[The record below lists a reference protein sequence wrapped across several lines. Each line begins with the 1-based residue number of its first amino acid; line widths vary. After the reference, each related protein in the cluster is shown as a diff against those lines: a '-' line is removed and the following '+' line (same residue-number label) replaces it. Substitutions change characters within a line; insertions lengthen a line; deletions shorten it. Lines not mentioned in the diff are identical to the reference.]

1 MSIKFKSILAVFLLS
16 IGLLF
21 ALYSDVLLHLNEVLF
36 CNSGD
41 GFKNYY
47 NFLFHIKHDPNYLT
61 FDGMNY
67 PYGELIFLVDLHPLF
82 ANSLK
87 FFCANIYDIS
97 YYGVGMLNF
106 CMLFSLPVAAVF
118 LFLIFHHYRC
128 APIPSIIAALG
139 VTFLCSTAV
148 LWQHGHYALSY
159 VCFFPIG
166 WYLIIKYLYSAKK
179 MTFTVLIF
187 LNTLF
192 WFYTHN
198 YLGLILLAFN
208 ACVFSFNWVFY
219 SDTRKWMNV
228 LHFLIQVVL
237 PAIIV
242 VSFIKLLDH
251 HDGRIEMPYLY
262 HYRASLSSVFLP
274 NVSPFKPLF
283 EGLHDYSH
291 LKTELWS
298 RVGNYVG
305 ISTSLVFIG
314 FIFYTVYIFLKGKAV
329 KTEFSREWL
338 VFLLSATLLLV
349 YSFAFPFRYDLEFLL
364 PTTLKQFVNLGR
376 FAWVFYF
383 VITVFSIVLLN
394 TIVAA
399 KWRSVLLTLTGS
411 LLLLE
416 GMAVHQDIHNK
427 ISVHTSPFN
436 DSTFDEVMESK
447 EKSIDFSDY
456 QAILPI
462 PFYHEYTG
470 LGTMVDDEKVKR
482 LSMQLS
488 LRTGMPLM
496 SAMLSRN
503 SVNEAKYILQLF
515 TPSFIEKPIQ
525 NTLNHQPLL
534 IIYSKNEPIS
544 LEKELLEK
552 ATLVYSNTEFELYK
566 LELSSV
572 FKNNSSDLIQELNL
586 KVDQYKLDTLTQF
599 YQSNS
604 VKMIYNSFDST
615 PTDFQY
621 RGNGSFK
628 KRKTEFGLVFDGQ
641 TTKFTPNIPYSIS
654 FWYYNDV
661 YDQYF
666 NSVWLEVK
674 NEKGEILRTEFIN
687 PCSSRIVD
695 GDWALTE
702 MNFQL
707 DSDNEYIML
716 CSQGSKE
723 YADSVY
729 FDELLIR
736 PTDVEVFKYSKD
748 INQIIWNNYSLQS
761 K

>member
-1 MSIKFKSILAVFLLS
+1 M
-16 IGLLF
+16 
-21 ALYSDVLLHLNEVLF
+21 LYSDVLLHLNEVLF

-47 NFLFHIKHDPNYLT
+47 NFLFHIKNDPNYLT
-61 FDGMNY
+61 FEGMNY
-67 PYGELIFLVDLHPLF
+67 PYGELIFLVDIHPLL
-82 ANSLK
+82 ANFLK
-87 FFCANIYDIS
+87 FFCAHIYDVS
-97 YYGVGMLNF
+97 YYGVGILNF

-128 APIPSIIAALG
+128 ASIPAIFGALG
-139 VTFLCSTAV
+139 ITFLCSTAV

-166 WYLIIKYLYSAKK
+166 WYLIVRFLNSTKK

-208 ACVFSFNWVFY
+208 ACVFGFYWIFY
-219 SDTRKWMNV
+219 SDSRNWMNL
-228 LHFLIQVVL
+228 LHFLIQIVL

-274 NVSPFKPLF
+274 NISPFKPLF
-283 EGLHDYSH
+283 EGLFDYSH

-314 FIFYTVYIFLKGKAV
+314 FVFYTIYIFLKGKVV

-338 VFLLSATLLLV
+338 VFLLSAILLLM
-349 YSFAFPFRYDLEFLL
+349 YSFAFPFRFDLEFLL
-364 PTTLKQFVNLGR
+364 PSILKQFVNLGR

-383 VITVFSIVLLN
+383 VITVFSIILLN
-394 TIVAA
+394 AIISA
-399 KWRSVLLTLTGS
+399 KWRNVLLTLVGV
-411 LLLLE
+411 LLLIE

-427 ISVHTSPFN
+427 ISVYTSPFN

-447 EKSIDFSDY
+447 EKVIDFSAF

-462 PFYHEYTG
+462 PFYHEYTS
-470 LGTMVDDEKVKR
+470 LGEMLDDEKVKR

-503 SVNEAKYILQLF
+503 SVKEAKYIGQLF
-515 TPSFIEKPIQ
+515 TPSFIEKPLQ
-525 NTLNHQPLL
+525 KSLNDKPLL
-534 IIYSKNEPIS
+534 IIYSKNEPIP
-544 LEKELLEK
+544 LEKELLDK
-552 ATLVYSNTEFELYK
+552 ATLIYYNSEFELYK
-566 LELSSV
+566 LELSSI
-572 FKNNSSDLIQELNL
+572 FTNNSADLIQSL
-586 KVDQYKLDTLTQF
+586 KLKIDQYQLDTLTQF
-599 YQSNS
+599 YQSDS
-604 VKMIYNSFDST
+604 TMMVYNSFDSS

-621 RGNGSFK
+621 RGKGSFK

-641 TTKFTPNIPYSIS
+641 TTKFTPHTPYSLS

-666 NSVWLEVK
+666 NTVWLEVK
-674 NEKGEILRTEFIN
+674 NEEGEILRTEFIN

-695 GDWALTE
+695 GNWSLTE
-702 MNFQL
+702 MTFQL
-707 DSDNEYIML
+707 DSATEYIML

-736 PTDVEVFKYSKD
+736 PANMEVFKNGGNNK
-748 INQIIWNNYSLQS
+748 QFIWNNYSLHS